1 MKVIHENG
9 NSKLNIL
16 KKLFSR
22 INHRPLIKTPTTNLG
37 TLFLHNKWHQYLK
50 FPLHISGLTF
60 NSKT

>member
-1 MKVIHENG
+1 MKVIYEDG

-22 INHRPLIKTPTTNLG
+22 INYRPLIRTPTTNLG
-37 TLFLHNKWHQYLK
+37 ILFLHNKWHQYLK
-50 FPLHISGLTF
+50 FPLHISELTF